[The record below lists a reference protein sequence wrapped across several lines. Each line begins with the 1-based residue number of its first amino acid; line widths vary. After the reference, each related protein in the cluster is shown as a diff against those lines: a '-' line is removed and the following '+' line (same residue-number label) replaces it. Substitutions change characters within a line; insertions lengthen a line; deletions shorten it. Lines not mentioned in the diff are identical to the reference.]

1 MRRSLLIA
9 ALAMHGQ
16 AGTAQFFTNYGPSDG
31 LLDPGVTC
39 VLKDRTGHLWLGT
52 QQGLYRYDGGRFKAY
67 HYDPADSSSL
77 PHDHVER
84 IAEGADGRIWI
95 TSGNGG
101 LTMYDPVRDRF
112 LTWRQLTGRADPGAG
127 LPTRAVHCHGSDS
140 IFVGVFGE
148 GIRLYRPSE
157 GSCTRIPCVTD
168 GPEGT
173 AISIVPWPGHPNE
186 LLVLL
191 GDRALVLELR
201 TVRTRPFELRIPGCA
216 PRQVIMTA
224 IEPVGPD
231 QIWVCTW
238 GDGLLAC
245 DPRSGECVRH
255 LPDQTPPL
263 TRAKNI
269 ISDVL
274 PGTPLGMLVG
284 TERGLMRFDPGTGRF
299 RPFQADPT
307 DPHAL
312 PEDGIRDL
320 LVDDAGI
327 VWIARAHGLSEWDP
341 AQDVFATRRIMN
353 RIERSMPVPRI
364 TGVAELDG
372 LLVVGTSNGDGLLSG
387 QDDGLHSAH
396 PHPHLAPEGFGA
408 VQITGLMRMRSGTVI
423 ATTSAGLHAVGRGGA
438 ELRALPVTLPPST
451 AGPLSHLE
459 DHEGQWWFGYQ
470 RTGVTVVDP
479 VHGTMQR
486 FTEDGPVE
494 RRLSSSVWCQGL
506 AEDRAGRIWVS
517 AYEVGVDR
525 ISTDRRTVE
534 HFRASEH
541 PWLRT
546 ARIWDLV
553 VDHHD
558 RLWLGTNGRG
568 IVITPAN
575 DPGGPG
581 TIQLMGGTSG
591 VPAMVST
598 LFTDRDGLIWA
609 GGPSGLYRIDPGSL
623 EAKRFDRSDG
633 LRGTDFHHAD
643 IRQHPSGRIT
653 IAAHRG
659 ELIIVDPEKL
669 DSDPGPFGVTVRDLL
684 IHGHGWRTD
693 TALDRIQRI
702 ELGPDQNFIELG
714 YGAIAFSRRTRIRLA
729 HQLVG
734 IDPAPVVTGADGRAV
749 YTSLPPGAH
758 RLLITDAGRPAD
770 HRGPLRELTIHVR
783 PHPWQTWWFK
793 LATVLAVVGL
803 LVVLW
808 RWRTGVI
815 RDRERLRADLQRRLA
830 GMEMQA
836 LRSQMNPHF
845 LFNSLNSINR
855 YIVENEPEKASE
867 YLTKFARL
875 MRSVLANSKEQLV
888 PLKDE
893 LDALRLY
900 IEMESL
906 RFKHA
911 FTYAAHVEIDEDI
924 SRVMIPPMLLQ
935 PYVEN
940 AIWHGLMHRRV
951 PGGHLSITVR
961 RADEAMEV
969 LIEDNG
975 VGRKAAEAMKSR
987 SATGHRS
994 MGMRITRER
1003 LDLVRGLHDMDAD
1016 VRITDLYDLH
1026 QRPEGTRVVIRLSQ
1040 RKK

>member
-1 MRRSLLIA
+1 M
-9 ALAMHGQ
+9 AMLGQ
-16 AGTAQFFTNYGPSDG
+16 VGRAQFFTNYGPADG

-39 VLKDRTGHLWLGT
+39 LLKDRTGHLWLGT

-84 IAEGADGRIWI
+84 IAQDADGRIWI

-101 LTMYDPVRDRF
+101 LTMYDPGRDRF
-112 LTWRQLTGRADPGAG
+112 LTWRQLTGRVDPGAG
-127 LPTRAVHCHGSDS
+127 LPTRAVHCHGVDS

-148 GIRLYRPSE
+148 GVRLYRPSD
-157 GSCTRIPCVTD
+157 GSSTRIPCVTD

-173 AISIVPWPGHPNE
+173 AIAIVPWPGHRNE

-191 GDRALVLELR
+191 GDRAVVLDIR
-201 TVRTRPFELRIPGCA
+201 TGRTRPFELSVPGRA
-216 PRQVIMTA
+216 PQRMIMTA
-224 IEPVGPD
+224 IHAVGPD
-231 QIWVCTW
+231 RFWVCTW

-245 DPRSGECVRH
+245 DPHSGVCVQY
-255 LPDQTPPL
+255 LPDPAPPL

-274 PGTPLGMLVG
+274 PSTPQGMLVG
-284 TERGLMRFDPGTGRF
+284 TERGLLRFDPGTGRF
-299 RPFQADPT
+299 GPFLVDPT

-312 PEDGIRDL
+312 PDEGVKDL

-327 VWIARAHGLSEWDP
+327 VWIARAQGVSKWDP
-341 AQDVFATRRIMN
+341 AQDVFATRRITN
-353 RIERSMPVPRI
+353 LIERSTPVPHI

-372 LLVVGTSNGDGLLSG
+372 ILLVGTSNGDGLLTE
-387 QDDGLHSAH
+387 QDDGPLSAH
-396 PHPHLAPEGFGA
+396 PHPALAPHGFSA
-408 VQITGLMRMRSGTVI
+408 VQITGLMRMRSGTVM
-423 ATTSAGLHAVGRGGA
+423 ATTSTGLHVVGRGGA
-438 ELRALPVTLPPST
+438 ELRPLPVSLPPGT

-459 DHEGQWWFGYQ
+459 DHEGRWWFGSQ
-470 RTGVTVVDP
+470 RTGVAVVDP
-479 VHGTMQR
+479 AHGTLQR
-486 FTEDGPVE
+486 FTEDGPVD

-506 AEDRAGRIWVS
+506 AEDRKGRIWVS

-546 ARIWDLV
+546 GRIWDLV

-568 IVITPAN
+568 IVITPAD

-581 TIQLMGGTSG
+581 TMQLMGGSTG
-591 VPAMVST
+591 VPAMVSS

-623 EAKRFDRSDG
+623 EVKRFDRSDG
-633 LRGTDFHHAD
+633 LRGTDFHHVD

-653 IAAHRG
+653 FVPHRD
-659 ELIIVDPEKL
+659 ELIIVDPGKL
-669 DSDPGPFGVTVRDLL
+669 DADPGPFGVTIRDLL
-684 IHGHGWRTD
+684 IHGHAWRTD
-693 TALDRIQRI
+693 PALDRIQHI
-702 ELGPDQNFIELG
+702 DLGPDQNFIELG
-714 YGAIAFSRRTRIRLA
+714 YGAIAFSRRTRISLA

-734 IDPAPVVTGADGRAV
+734 IDPDPVITGADGRAV
-749 YTSLPPGAH
+749 YTSLPPGEH
-758 RLLITDAGRPAD
+758 RLLITDANRSSDRAA
-770 HRGPLRELTIHVR
+770 PLRELTIRVR
-783 PHPWQTWWFK
+783 PHLWQTWWFK
-793 LATVLAVVGL
+793 VAAVLAVVAM
-803 LVVLW
+803 VVILW
-808 RWRTGVI
+808 RWRARAI

-855 YIVENEPEKASE
+855 YIVENEPEMASE

-875 MRSVLANSKEQLV
+875 MRSVLVNSKEQLV
-888 PLKDE
+888 PLMDE

-900 IEMESL
+900 IEMEAL
-906 RFKHA
+906 RFKHT
-911 FTYAAHVEIDEDI
+911 FTYAAHIELDADL

-940 AIWHGLMHRRV
+940 AIWHGLMHRKV

-961 RADEAMEV
+961 RANEAKELV
-969 LIEDNG
+969 IEDNG
-975 VGRKAAEAMKSR
+975 VGRKAAAEMKSR
-987 SATGHRS
+987 SVTGHRS

-1003 LDLVRGLHDMDAD
+1003 LDLVRGLHDMEAD

-1026 QRPEGTRVVIRLSQ
+1026 QRPEGTRVVIRLSP